1 MLTDAISMDSAL
13 AVVIF
18 IAVSSGVVA
27 AWQFAS
33 STLRQYRSY
42 FERQVGPALQRSFIR
57 ANATYLFA
65 ASLLGITLMTLVG
78 YAVAGSVGAVVCLM
92 TGALV
97 PKLALKILKQRRAE
111 ELIRQLP
118 DALHSLASTLRS
130 GINLPKGL
138 EQLARWQPKP
148 LSQEIGLVLA
158 EYQIG
163 KDLGDA
169 LDGMQSRINR
179 PELELMNGAIKIS
192 RSVGGNLADT
202 LEALADTL
210 NEKLTVE
217 GKIKALTAMGRLQGW
232 VVSAVPVLMGVAM
245 YFTNPDQ
252 IMPLFTEFRGWVTLS
267 VISVMMVAAV
277 VSIRR
282 IVSIDV

>member
-78 YAVAGSVGAVVCLM
+78 YAVAGSVGAVVCLLA
-92 TGALV
+92 GALV

-169 LDGMQSRINR
+169 LDGMQSRIDR